1 MDPNILDYIKQISLM
16 AEEMS
21 NIAIQHNSRDKIL
34 EDCSLSL
41 LGHFLTE
48 RPFNKSIAKNLLRA
62 SWKLGNN
69 LKIVD
74 VVDDIFQFRF
84 KLKSQMEWVLNK
96 GLWSFENHLLVV
108 QRWERGLTTQ
118 IITFPTIVLWVQ
130 V

>member
-21 NIAIQHNSRDKIL
+21 NIAIQHNNRDKIL

-48 RPFNKSIAKNLLRA
+48 RPFNKRIAKNLLRA
-62 SWKLGNN
+62 SWKLGND

-74 VVDDIFQFRF
+74 VGDDIFQFRF

-96 GLWSFENHLLVV
+96 GSWSFENRLLVV

-118 IITFPTIVLWVQ
+118 IITFPTVVLWVQ

>member
-34 EDCSLSL
+34 EDCLLSL

-48 RPFNKSIAKNLLRA
+48 RPFNETIAKNLLRA
-62 SWKLGNN
+62 SWKLGND

-74 VVDDIFQFRF
+74 VGDDIFQFRF

-96 GLWSFENHLLVV
+96 GSWSFENRLLVV

-118 IITFPTIVLWVQ
+118 IITFPTVVLWVQ